1 MAKEIVF
8 NVFCS
13 GVYETHLI
21 IDDDFVN
28 ETNINKMSDK
38 EFYKVLEYVN
48 DNLDDAPI
56 LGEINWINDIDVD
69 ADDIKAIYEID
80 N

>member
-21 IDDDFVN
+21 VDDDFVS
-28 ETNINKMSDK
+28 EIDIDKMSDA
-38 EFYKVLEYVN
+38 EFHKVLEYVN
-48 DNLDDAPI
+48 DNLEDAPVS
-56 LGEINWINDIDVD
+56 EIDWIADIDVD
-69 ADDIKAIYEID
+69 ADDIKAIYEVD
-80 N
+80 Y